1 MIAAGRWMISPRA
14 RSAEA
19 RMSKFFCLVL
29 LGLAAWL
36 WPLAVGAQTPKAGCV
51 DAQGRPVGLLMDIA
65 IKDLAAAT
73 MIDGRPFILYRPEL
87 ERIVAMPTA
96 LFVYA
101 HECAHQA
108 LGHVLKG
115 ATQDREKEAD
125 CWAINLLYRSALV
138 NDAGLRVIERD
149 VARFGAGDETHLAGP
164 ERALA
169 LAECLRRGNRWA
181 QHAAPDDRVAKSGEA
196 AAPSQHAS
204 GLIKAVAKRLPLA
217 PRAVAASAGDIANVP
232 DLPESGMR

>member
-1 MIAAGRWMISPRA
+1 
-14 RSAEA
+14 
-19 RMSKFFCLVL
+19 MSKLFCLVL
-29 LGLAAWL
+29 LGLAVWL
-36 WPLAVGAQTPKAGCV
+36 SPLAVGAQTANAGCV

-87 ERIVAMPTA
+87 ERVVAMPTA

-108 LGHVLKG
+108 LGHVMKG
-115 ATQDREKEAD
+115 ATQDREREAD

-138 NDAGLRVIERD
+138 TDSGLRVIERD

-164 ERALA
+164 TRALA
-169 LAECLRRGNRWA
+169 LVECLQDGNRWA
-181 QHAAPDDRVAKSGEA
+181 QHAMPDNRVATSGEA
-196 AAPSQHAS
+196 VAPSQHAS
-204 GLIKAVAKRLPLA
+204 GLIKAVAKKLPLSS
-217 PRAVAASAGDIANVP
+217 RAVAASADDLAEVP
-232 DLPESGMR
+232 DKHASGMR